1 MQASVESLG
10 AELRQSAKAVEQTRR
25 EIEMEKNAGDAER
38 VEAYYEEY
46 VGKLSEQAR
55 REREKMEREAAGLS
69 KHADEWRAW
78 LGVLGAA
85 ARTLQAMSD
94 AGDEAAKAIV
104 GTAAWQ
110 TAAAEG
116 GADGEGGATSEARLA
131 SLLVDVAAKHD
142 ARLTSQRKRLKELD
156 GVEADL
162 GAKLKKAADKVAAHK
177 ALTAH
182 RSAPKPSEQLAAGL
196 KAAGALKKKGRK
208 KLGAAALLG
217 AAGAGSADGGA
228 TAAVDEE
235 DDAGGG
241 GLPSLPPVSSATGAT
256 SQVDDA

>member
-55 REREKMEREAAGLS
+55 REREKMEREAASLR

-94 AGDEAAKAIV
+94 AGDEAAKAVV
-104 GTAAWQ
+104 GAHAGRPPID
-110 TAAAEG
+110 A
-116 GADGEGGATSEARLA
+116 GADAADADAAGMPPSDARLA
-131 SLLVDVAAKHD
+131 ALLVDAVAKHD
-142 ARLTSQRKRLKELD
+142 ARLTSQRRRLKELD
-156 GVEADL
+156 GVESDL

-196 KAAGALKKKGRK
+196 KAC
-208 KLGAAALLG
+208 LLYT
-217 AAGAGSADGGA
+217 S
-228 TAAVDEE
+228 
-235 DDAGGG
+235 
-241 GLPSLPPVSSATGAT
+241 PSPRDS
-256 SQVDDA
+256 